1 MSLWCTRQ
9 RGSLQTPWKAALVA
23 VVSVVGLGYAAGSLL
38 GGHGR
43 LPDVGAAVVLGPG
56 SDSAADDRA
65 RRRHL
70 R

>member
-1 MSLWCTRQ
+1 M
-9 RGSLQTPWKAALVA
+9 QTPWKAALVA

-38 GGHGR
+38 GGHER